1 MNKLVLIQVY
11 KEPFFP
17 LGFVCW
23 VVVSV
28 ETLIEILAMK
38 DRIALQI
45 RKKSSQGRPGFLG
58 IRYSGAF

>member
-45 RKKSSQGRPGFLG
+45 RKKSS
-58 IRYSGAF
+58 